1 MNMGFA
7 IISRSALG
15 YNEPFGKSES
25 LKEMLEAF
33 DRKEVSKSWKHSF
46 FAGTYEFLWITKY
59 LAIVS
64 IFSAVFKIIKMQN
77 KMRVG

>member
-33 DRKEVSKSWKHSF
+33 DMKEASKSWRHAF
-46 FAGTYEFLWITKY
+46 FAGTYEFLQITKY
-59 LAIVS
+59 LAVIN
-64 IFSAVFKIIKMQN
+64 IFSAVFKILQMQK
-77 KMRVG
+77 KMRVS